1 MMFERLL
8 TDMDKRVIE
17 QLQSKGKVLYY
28 AQEYIIRI
36 SESGKTV
43 FHTPTNNFK
52 IGFTTRPIK
61 RYQELNHITF
71 HDVTSSNIKKG
82 ISVYRIRRFI
92 DVSTFKDDYCKD
104 LERTIQGIIIGN
116 GLATRQ
122 RKSQDYF
129 TTKDFTIPTEISNHF
144 NEMYQDAI
152 QVTSNLKYLNRIIK
166 NGFQV

>member
-8 TDMDKRVIE
+8 TDIDKRVIE
-17 QLQSKGKVLYY
+17 QLQSKDKILYY
-28 AQEYIIRI
+28 AQEYIVRI
-36 SESGKTV
+36 SKSGKTI

-52 IGFTTRPIK
+52 IGFTTRPIE
-61 RYQELNHITF
+61 RYEELNHITF

-92 DVSTFKDDYCKD
+92 DVSQFQIDYCKD
-104 LERTIQGIIIGN
+104 LERTIQGIIVGN
-116 GLATRQ
+116 GLAVRQ
-122 RKSQDYF
+122 NKKQDYF
-129 TTKDFTIPTEISNHF
+129 TTQGMAEVSEIGNYF

-152 QVTSNLKYLNRIIK
+152 AISSNHKYLKRMLK

>member
-8 TDMDKRVIE
+8 TEMDRRVIE
-17 QLQSKGKVLYY
+17 QLQNKGKVLYY
-28 AQEYIIRI
+28 AQEYIVRI
-36 SESGKTV
+36 SESGKTI

-61 RYQELNHITF
+61 RYEELNHITF

-92 DVSTFKDDYCKD
+92 DVSQFQNDYCKD
-104 LERTIQGIIIGN
+104 LERTIQGIIVGN
-116 GLATRQ
+116 GLAVRQ
-122 RKSQDYF
+122 NKTQDYF
-129 TTKDFTIPTEISNHF
+129 TTQGMAEVTEIGNYF

-152 QVTSNLKYLNRIIK
+152 AISSNHKYLKRMLK